1 MQNEGPGLQHLALKT
16 DDIFATLRAMRA
28 ASDSGG
34 FEFMPRASD
43 EYYRKLPA
51 KIGDVLSPEQYAECE
66 ELGILVDR
74 DDQGVLLQVGRG
86 RGGGGGGRGGGAG
99 RGGACCLLLLLSCAV

>member
-1 MQNEGPGLQHLALKT
+1 
-16 DDIFATLRAMRA
+16 MRA
-28 ASDSGG
+28 ASNSGG

-74 DDQGVLLQVGRG
+74 DDQGVLLQVGEVVLRVG
-86 RGGGGGGRGGGAG
+86 
-99 RGGACCLLLLLSCAV
+99 